1 MGRKVTLNL
10 DADTERK
17 LLQLAD
23 ALGYPPDLAA
33 VYAVR
38 LVSAC
43 MREGLIHDMPAR
55 AWPKEAQALT
65 GSGARV
71 LHMPAKKS
79 AAQGD

>member
-10 DADTERK
+10 DADTEKK

-55 AWPKEAQALT
+55 AWPEEAKALT
-65 GSGARV
+65 GGGARV
-71 LHMPAKKS
+71 LRMPMKKS